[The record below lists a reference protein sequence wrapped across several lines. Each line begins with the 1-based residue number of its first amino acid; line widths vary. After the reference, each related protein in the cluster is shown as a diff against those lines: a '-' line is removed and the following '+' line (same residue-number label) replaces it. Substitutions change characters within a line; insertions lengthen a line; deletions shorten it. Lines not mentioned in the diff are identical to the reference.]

1 MTCRVESNA
10 GSTRTRAWAC
20 IDASSKVLAPQV
32 TSLDLSTNRH
42 GPVEEYQPHHRKQA
56 LPGEVCISK
65 VFDHE
70 FATDSLDSILAA
82 NSTRSLTERGIT
94 HILSVCCD
102 QIPAEVPESGFRH
115 MRIAVE
121 DVPSANLLIHLPV
134 ACRWIDQALRSGGVV
149 LVHCYQGLSRSA
161 AVIAAYS
168 KHVTSTPAITYPD
181 CMLLKS
187 CGRDALL
194 LRRQWSSFGTVRKAN
209 DFSHAIH
216 SHLKYV
222 AREQIWINESFIE
235 QLVLFELCGY
245 QPSETNGIYMNWKLR
260 IDREAGLRR

>member
-1 MTCRVESNA
+1 MGQWKNINPIIE
-10 GSTRTRAWAC
+10 
-20 IDASSKVLAPQV
+20 
-32 TSLDLSTNRH
+32 NRLFL
-42 GPVEEYQPHHRKQA
+42 GN
-56 LPGEVCISK
+56 
-65 VFDHE
+65 
-70 FATDSLDSILAA
+70 ILAA

-161 AVIAAYS
+161 AVIAAYIMWS
-168 KHVTSTPAITYPD
+168 RRVTAAQA
-181 CMLLKS
+181 ME
-187 CGRDALL
+187 
-194 LRRQWSSFGTVRKAN
+194 FVRN
-209 DFSHAIH
+209 
-216 SHLKYV
+216 